1 MNDERF
7 EDFNPSVC
15 ISNKVRQLGRVV
27 ANIYRKHL
35 SPFGITGSQVS
46 ILFVLSK
53 RKSLTQNELCK
64 ILLLEKSSLN
74 RNLNRLFERALISKD
89 EFPQIKM
96 TAKGFDLVEE
106 IIPEW
111 EKAMKETKNLINN
124 DGISAIDLLSQK
136 LH

>member
-7 EDFNPSVC
+7 EGFNPSIC
-15 ISNKVRQLGRVV
+15 ISNKVRKLGRVV

-89 EFPQIKM
+89 EFPQIQM

-111 EKAMKETKNLINN
+111 EKAMTETKNLINN
-124 DGISAIDLLSQK
+124 DGVLAIDLLSQK